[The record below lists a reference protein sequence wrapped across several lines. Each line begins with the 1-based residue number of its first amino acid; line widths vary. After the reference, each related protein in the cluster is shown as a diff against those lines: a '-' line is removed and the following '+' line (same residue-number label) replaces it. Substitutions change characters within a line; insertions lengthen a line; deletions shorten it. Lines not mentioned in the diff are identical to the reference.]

1 MIETVTMISSVMC
14 LLVSAA
20 VLFIL
25 AYERGVSRGYRKR
38 ESEAEDKLKQAAEE
52 EERKSRAMD
61 DGFANIMQYSVRG
74 HDGFG
79 GGQ

>member
-1 MIETVTMISSVMC
+1 MIETVTMVSSVMC

-20 VLFIL
+20 ALFIL

-61 DGFANIMQYSVRG
+61 DGFANIMQYRARG

>member
-1 MIETVTMISSVMC
+1 MIETMTMVSSVMC

-25 AYERGVSRGYRKR
+25 SYERGVSRGYRKR

>member
-1 MIETVTMISSVMC
+1 MIETVTMVSSVMC
-14 LLVSAA
+14 LFVAAA

-25 AYERGVSRGYRKR
+25 VYERGVDRGYRHR
-38 ESEAEDKLKQAAEE
+38 ESQAEEKMKQAAEE

>member
-1 MIETVTMISSVMC
+1 MVETVTMVSSIMC
-14 LLVSAA
+14 LLVAAA

-25 AYERGVSRGYRKR
+25 VYERGVSRGYRNR
-38 ESEAEDKLKQAAEE
+38 ESEAEERMKQAAEE

-61 DGFANIMQYSVRG
+61 DGFANIMQYRARG

>member
-1 MIETVTMISSVMC
+1 MIETVTMVSSVMC

-25 AYERGVSRGYRKR
+25 EYERGVSRGYRKR
-38 ESEAEDKLKQAAEE
+38 ESEAEEKMKQAAEE

-61 DGFANIMQYSVRG
+61 DGFANIMQYRARG